1 MLRAGRDAKS
11 GSPLFGRSGPI
22 RPVRNYSGMNPG
34 IPQEDS
40 EWREL
45 LDRAGQ
51 GQSEALGQL
60 FDWHRDRLVRMV
72 QLRMDHRLQGR
83 VDAAD
88 VLQEAYIEFA
98 RCLAD
103 YLRKPDTPFFLWLRH
118 LTIMKLH
125 SLHRKHL
132 GVKMRDARREISI
145 HGDPLPQASS
155 VFLAAQLL
163 GKLTSPS
170 QAAQRAELQGRVQEA
185 LDSMDMI
192 DREVLAL
199 RHFEQLGNSE
209 TAQVLGLSETTASNR
224 YVRALK
230 RLKRL
235 LIE

>member
-1 MLRAGRDAKS
+1 MD
-11 GSPLFGRSGPI
+11 
-22 RPVRNYSGMNPG
+22 PG
-34 IPQEDS
+34 IPTKDS
-40 EWREL
+40 ESRHL
-45 LDRAGQ
+45 LNRAGQ
-51 GQSEALGQL
+51 GHPEALGQL
-60 FDWHRDRLVRMV
+60 FDRHRDQLARVV
-72 QLRMDHRLQGR
+72 ELRMDHRLQGR
-83 VDAAD
+83 VDASD

-98 RCLAD
+98 RCLPD
-103 YLRKPDTPFFLWLRH
+103 YLRKLDTPFFLWLRH
-118 LTIMKLH
+118 LTVMKLH

-132 GVKMRDARREISI
+132 GVKMRDARREVSI

-170 QAAQRAELQGRVQEA
+170 QAAQRAELQLRVQEA

-209 TAQVLGLSETTASNR
+209 TAQVLGLSETAASNR

-230 RLKRL
+230 RLKRM